1 MIKCKMK
8 YIIILLIFLLI
19 PFVNAE
25 STFFD
30 NPDDNFIMG
39 SSATTGGAVIGGTTG
54 GTTGGAISGG
64 GCLTNWSCSSW
75 SFCIDRIQIRN
86 CTKEKADCYADL
98 KTKPAE
104 NQSCSI
110 ETEKEGDL
118 ISQSP
123 PMNFKNII
131 LIVIGLIVIM
141 GIAVFFA
148 LQRHRKRRYYHYGY

>member
-1 MIKCKMK
+1 MK

-75 SFCIDRIQIRN
+75 SSCINGIQIRN
-86 CTKEKADCYADL
+86 CTKEKANCYADL
-98 KTKPAE
+98 KQ
-104 NQSCSI
+104 NLLLFQF
-110 ETEKEGDL
+110 
-118 ISQSP
+118 Q
-123 PMNFKNII
+123 
-131 LIVIGLIVIM
+131 
-141 GIAVFFA
+141 
-148 LQRHRKRRYYHYGY
+148 